1 MDSLS
6 RSHSR
11 THREEEDIEA
21 SKLSKKD
28 SRTSFNDPQ
37 RQPQVRKG
45 ERERE
50 REKEE
55 DQRSN
60 YSRKSSKKGLRGAKK
75 EIIGMN
81 TFSNASPRRYL
92 HFFQHDENKLHYL
105 DLDEGNE
112 FVEIPLNVNFK
123 LPDYH
128 KSIAVSSGDLYLV
141 GGVEASGKKSQAIF
155 KMDF

>member
-11 THREEEDIEA
+11 NLREEEEPIEA

-28 SRTSFNDPQ
+28 SRSSFNDPLQ
-37 RQPQVRKG
+37 KGKGRGEREKG
-45 ERERE
+45 ERGER
-50 REKEE
+50 EE

-60 YSRKSSKKGLRGAKK
+60 YSRKSSKKGLKGARK

-81 TFSNASPRRYL
+81 TFSNGSPRRYL

-105 DLDEGNE
+105 DLDEGND
-112 FVEIPLNVNFK
+112 FVETALSINFK

-141 GGVEASGKKSQAIF
+141 GGV
-155 KMDF
+155 